1 MPIPDSEIIHALVVL
16 APAGKPSGPPTAA
29 NLAEWQPPAGAADAA
44 TAFLRQLGFT
54 VEPSGETA
62 LRISGRAGLFQ
73 NVFQTVL
80 KKTKRGGVVC
90 HDDSPDLPLAA
101 LPAPLRAVVEAVGFE
116 QPPEFGPGSF
126 A

>member
-1 MPIPDSEIIHALVVL
+1 MPIPDSEIIHALVLL

-29 NLAEWQPPAGAADAA
+29 NLSEWQPPAGAPGAA

-54 VEPSGETA
+54 VEPSGDNS
-62 LRISGRAGLFQ
+62 LRISARAGLFQ

-80 KKTKRGGVVC
+80 KMTDSGGVVC

>member
-1 MPIPDSEIIHALVVL
+1 MPIPDSEIIHALVLL
-16 APAGKPSGPPTAA
+16 APAGKPSEPPTAA
-29 NLAEWQPPAGAADAA
+29 NLREWLPPAGAADAA

-54 VEPSGETA
+54 VDPSGDHA
-62 LRISGRAGLFQ
+62 LHISARAGLFQ

-80 KKTKRGGVVC
+80 KTTTRGGVVC

-101 LPAPLRAVVEAVGFE
+101 LPASLRSLVQAVGFE
-116 QPPEFGPGSF
+116 QPPDFGPGSF